1 MSVLNKDKF
10 ALYMDY
16 DKELSKLE
24 QDAIEKIL
32 IKISDGYPLSYLINR
47 HFFYDDEFYL
57 DENVLIPRVE
67 TEGVIDKLLEY
78 GDKIYLSKKQC
89 VFVDA
94 GGGSGCVGI
103 SIAKKRPH
111 WNIILLDKYE
121 TVISVLK
128 ENLRN
133 MNISNINVICGDW
146 LKSIKPNSIDF
157 IFSNPPYVSFT
168 DNLDDSV
175 SNFEPHHALYS
186 YDHGLDD
193 IYKIILQS
201 KEKLSNSGLLFIE
214 NGKGQSECICKE
226 LRSNDFTDI
235 AVHLDY
241 NGTEDLHLRGQ
252 ILYE

>member
-1 MSVLNKDKF
+1 MNNQKTFF
-10 ALYMDY
+10 AQTGLIGVEIFSQD
-16 DKELSKLE
+16 SKPFWYIL
-24 QDAIEKIL
+24 AI
-32 IKISDGYPLSYLINR
+32 
-47 HFFYDDEFYL
+47 L
-57 DENVLIPRVE
+57 DF
-67 TEGVIDKLLEY
+67 D
-78 GDKIYLSKKQC
+78 
-89 VFVDA
+89 
-94 GGGSGCVGI
+94 
-103 SIAKKRPH
+103 
-111 WNIILLDKYE
+111 
-121 TVISVLK
+121 
-128 ENLRN
+128 
-133 MNISNINVICGDW
+133 
-146 LKSIKPNSIDF
+146 NSIDF

-241 NGTEDLHLRGQ
+241 NGTERFTSSWANTLWIKKL
-252 ILYE
+252 